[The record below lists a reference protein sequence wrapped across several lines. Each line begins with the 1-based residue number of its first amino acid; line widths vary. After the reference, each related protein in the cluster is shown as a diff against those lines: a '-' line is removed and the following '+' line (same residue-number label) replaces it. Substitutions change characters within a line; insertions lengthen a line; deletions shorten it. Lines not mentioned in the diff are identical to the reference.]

1 MLAKVRQVIAPVSSL
16 GNYPE
21 ARAFRATVEFIR
33 ASRWPLWDQAVRRPE
48 GAV

>member
-21 ARAFRATVEFIR
+21 ARAFRATVEFIGHPAGR
-33 ASRWPLWDQAVRRPE
+33 SEIKLYGVLKGR
-48 GAV
+48 